1 MKLLRLNTL
10 SVLICAFAL
19 TADLLAPLAGAQSVQ
34 ISKPS
39 ATETGDELIGLPDTP
54 AGKALGEF
62 IKALN
67 TGDLETLKRF
77 HRERGGDEENARKD
91 IGFYQ
96 ESGGLRIHSVTRSG
110 QFEVEVV
117 AQMKKGEGWVS
128 FAIGVEPQAPY
139 GIANIRIRP
148 ASAPSEKS
156 GEPGAST
163 EPGKE

>member
-1 MKLLRLNTL
+1 MKMHRLNTL
-10 SVLICAFAL
+10 RVLICALAL
-19 TADLLAPLAGAQSVQ
+19 TADLLAPLAGPQSVQ

-39 ATETGDELIGLPDTP
+39 ATETGIGLPDTP

-163 EPGKE
+163 EPG

>member
-39 ATETGDELIGLPDTP
+39 ATETGDELIRLPDTP
-54 AGKALGEF
+54 AGKSLGEF
-62 IKALN
+62 IKAFN

-77 HRERGGDEENARKD
+77 HKERGGDEENAQQD

-96 ESGGLRIHSVTRSG
+96 QSGGLKLHSVTRSD
-110 QFEVEVV
+110 QFEIEVLV
-117 AQMKKGEGWVS
+117 QTKKDERWVS
-128 FAIGVEPQAPY
+128 FTIGVEPRAPY
-139 GIANIRIRP
+139 GIADIDVRP
-148 ASAPSEKS
+148 ASAPD
-156 GEPGAST
+156 
-163 EPGKE
+163 GKG